1 MKRATKRE
9 LIVVATMISRM
20 GRNPCVFRS
29 DGVFG
34 MHRRRPGRWNLEPS
48 YVELIKTQLLHF
60 SHMYN
65 TL

>member
-34 MHRRRPGRWNLEPS
+34 MHN
-48 YVELIKTQLLHF
+48 
-60 SHMYN
+60 
-65 TL
+65 

>member
-1 MKRATKRE
+1 VKRATKRE

-34 MHRRRPGRWNLEPS
+34 MHKERRAPLEENSPRIIRPVWRVS
-48 YVELIKTQLLHF
+48 TA
-60 SHMYN
+60 
-65 TL
+65 